1 MASLVGEQQISSNN
15 QEAEPVQ
22 KIESREGSVERKVC
36 KDRDEKLKLARERQN
51 EERQRK
57 IEELKAQA
65 EAAQRYREQKEEERR
80 RRIEEIRQR
89 DSEKRHQVEER
100 KRAITEAEKERR
112 EYILRKNQERE
123 SRLET
128 KKSSRSTVAF
138 AFGSSTPRLLEPDF
152 GLVSP
157 STYLGHRRSTSIT
170 NVTGASLSRRSSE
183 RELTDSGAKKR
194 ATSAGGTDRHE
205 DDSVDSH
212 ATQIVFR
219 SVARRKTDL
228 MPTIPS
234 PRDGHYGS
242 RSSLSHTPRT
252 PGSRSGNVTPGGNI
266 STSRPGSAMSTSTNM
281 STSGYVARR
290 SVPATRKQRP
300 ASIAGTGM
308 SLEDLNKHKK
318 DNRPPVKGSPSS
330 TTASAQ
336 NTPKRTSNLMST
348 SMIVTSSSRLS
359 SAEKKTPAKRDSVT
373 PKSSTPKSLSKTS
386 SSDRLNRSSKDIMS
400 KSLIS
405 PSPSQTLVKSEKDK
419 VTAIEQKKEVPPPP
433 PVQSKEE
440 KNSLNIAKSEAEY
453 TADKTIAATEAT
465 VVAPDA
471 VGPLT
476 TDNVETVAP
485 IVKANETKAEQLVDT
500 APIESK
506 QIDATTVV
514 AAVEQQQ
521 VLPAQP
527 QPQPRSQNGSKENSE
542 VRELTLPAQ
551 NGDNTD
557 LMSAS
562 MIAKNK
568 ITTEEEAKA
577 ALAERRRL
585 AREEAERQAE
595 LERQRLE
602 AERLAELKRQE
613 EEAERQRAFEEEAN
627 HLAEEQR
634 RAEEERLRQAIE
646 EAKQK
651 EEEERRRREEEEKQR
666 VQREEAE
673 RKAKEEAEKQRLEVA
688 ERLKREEK
696 EREERRKRVEAIMSR
711 TRKGAGGSGSATTP
725 NSTPVK
731 ESTTPKSTA
740 DNLQQETQQDQSYTS
755 NAVTNAVVSGSTDS
769 SSTSGSTTTATTPNP
784 PPQNNAAAVPTAV
797 VTVVS
802 TNVPAALKENI
813 NEPQNTQA
821 MYEQAVIDKEAALIN
836 SFSNMLID
844 ENAKN
849 LHQQQQHQ
857 HQHEQQ
863 QQQSV
868 SHSPHDLNDS
878 LSFLNETLDLSQ
890 EDIQRTL
897 IANMPFGVANQK
909 ASSTTPVTAAEAAE
923 AQILSSIDFLE
934 GNCGGQ
940 SDDEIL
946 VPGVTCEG
954 DDEDADD
961 VFANLDAFDMLVEF
975 PELDLDD
982 KQALSNAI
990 HQQHH
995 HTQQQQQQQLQ
1006 QQTNIHSPLEQLSN
1020 NQPQCDTTLASN
1032 KKILNICDFSP
1043 EWAYTDGGVKV
1054 LVVGPWTNNASYTLL
1069 FDAQPVPTQLIQE
1082 GVLRC
1087 CCPPHEAGFATLQV
1101 SCNNFIISDTVLFE
1115 YKTTLCQ
1122 EPPFDA
1128 NTNDC
1133 LYKFTLLN
1141 RLALIDEKMQ
1151 VKAEATATLFEQQT
1165 LLLHKNF
1172 EEQLVSYCQQLM
1184 KRVWLQNG
1192 NNWSGGFKGMTL
1204 LHLTAALGYSKL
1216 VCALLNWRSENP
1228 NIVLETEIDALSR
1241 DVYGYTPMAWA
1252 CAYNHLEMAVILYKW
1267 NHNALKIK
1275 DNAHQTPLDIAHY
1288 KGHKVLMTEIYRLEE
1303 ERNTQNKKNTFG
1315 TISLSLNKYALTG
1328 VHSKS
1333 LNSNEQLYDVKDN
1346 EHVFN
1351 SLEALDMQRSHD
1363 GVFLRP
1369 VAVASNQSPPNASR
1383 FSKRSSVDSGINM
1396 DIRTKSGKSFKD
1408 VPRLQ
1413 SFESHDNFNL
1423 AVESSLDALAATNTT
1438 NILLSPTRKMD
1449 FALCEVSTGDS
1460 SPLPDKDHDDTSTI
1474 NNDDVNDVT
1483 INNENDGI
1491 VGDSDAKVLTLAE
1504 HIIAA
1509 MPEHIK
1515 NEADE
1520 MMVLGS
1526 PLTEPLNSDSPSL
1539 NNGFMDP
1546 LDSLPNTH
1554 FESFDFNDHSYRYH
1568 DVSTPCSS
1576 LSPASSG
1583 PLQSPASYSIL
1594 GADPTVSSPSPPPST
1609 KQLTEFLHASS
1620 NSQYP
1625 FEADFSKLTL
1635 TDTEQ
1640 RELYEAAKC
1649 IQKAYRSYKGRQ
1661 KLEEQNKERTAAIV
1675 IQNYYRRYKQ
1685 YAYYRQ
1691 MTNAAL
1697 VIQHGYRSY
1706 CRNKRFKK
1714 SQSSMSTGI
1723 DLSAGDSQSSP
1734 TSQCLSSF
1742 YDHFRN
1748 DQQQQQQQHL
1758 EFNSQPNTPKETSPS
1773 GPLKR
1778 TYSQSTQNQAARK
1791 IQQFMRQSRINIWDG
1806 NLTTLT
1812 AERTSRKREA
1822 GAPTQGGI
1830 PSKLAVSRTT
1840 GNCLPT
1846 RKK

>member
-22 KIESREGSVERKVC
+22 KIESREGSVERKANFALNLYAVCPSNIMDCANTNTTTLHWFAQVGGDDSEAQVC

-205 DDSVDSH
+205 DHRRKSSSMYEVFNWGYSNDEPPKRFSLSIVGSEINIDDPPTATVASATAGNTRTYAAHHHHHQYHHHHHHHTQQHQQSSNNYGSNNINVHRQNVVTENARIASAGGAAAAATTTCNSVGNTNKTATAAAATTFNYSNDSVDSH

-252 PGSRSGNVTPGGNI
+252 PGRAFSMSRLDQLAQPIRRNGEHIRAILERERREQMELLDETESLGGGRRRSSKPRHGSGSSSAGAGGGGGAMSRSMTHLAGGRAKYTLSSAGGGVGVGGGSFRPLSGGQRDTTCSRSGNVTPGGNI

-506 QIDATTVV
+506 QIDATTVL

-542 VRELTLPAQ
+542 VRELTPPAQ

-857 HQHEQQ
+857 HQHFQQ
-863 QQQSV
+863 PTQILEV
-868 SHSPHDLNDS
+868 SNGKLPINSDVLLQNTTTTTTTI
-878 LSFLNETLDLSQ
+878 NT
-890 EDIQRTL
+890 T
-897 IANMPFGVANQK
+897 AVAN
-909 ASSTTPVTAAEAAE
+909 
-923 AQILSSIDFLE
+923 
-934 GNCGGQ
+934 GNGHHI
-940 SDDEIL
+940 E
-946 VPGVTCEG
+946 
-954 DDEDADD
+954 
-961 VFANLDAFDMLVEF
+961 NL
-975 PELDLDD
+975 
-982 KQALSNAI
+982 
-990 HQQHH
+990 
-995 HTQQQQQQQLQ
+995 
-1006 QQTNIHSPLEQLSN
+1006 N
-1020 NQPQCDTTLASN
+1020 N
-1032 KKILNICDFSP
+1032 K
-1043 EWAYTDGGVKV
+1043 
-1054 LVVGPWTNNASYTLL
+1054 
-1069 FDAQPVPTQLIQE
+1069 
-1082 GVLRC
+1082 
-1087 CCPPHEAGFATLQV
+1087 
-1101 SCNNFIISDTVLFE
+1101 
-1115 YKTTLCQ
+1115 
-1122 EPPFDA
+1122 
-1128 NTNDC
+1128 ND
-1133 LYKFTLLN
+1133 
-1141 RLALIDEKMQ
+1141 
-1151 VKAEATATLFEQQT
+1151 
-1165 LLLHKNF
+1165 
-1172 EEQLVSYCQQLM
+1172 
-1184 KRVWLQNG
+1184 
-1192 NNWSGGFKGMTL
+1192 
-1204 LHLTAALGYSKL
+1204 
-1216 VCALLNWRSENP
+1216 
-1228 NIVLETEIDALSR
+1228 
-1241 DVYGYTPMAWA
+1241 
-1252 CAYNHLEMAVILYKW
+1252 
-1267 NHNALKIK
+1267 
-1275 DNAHQTPLDIAHY
+1275 
-1288 KGHKVLMTEIYRLEE
+1288 
-1303 ERNTQNKKNTFG
+1303 
-1315 TISLSLNKYALTG
+1315 
-1328 VHSKS
+1328 
-1333 LNSNEQLYDVKDN
+1333 
-1346 EHVFN
+1346 
-1351 SLEALDMQRSHD
+1351 
-1363 GVFLRP
+1363 
-1369 VAVASNQSPPNASR
+1369 
-1383 FSKRSSVDSGINM
+1383 
-1396 DIRTKSGKSFKD
+1396 
-1408 VPRLQ
+1408 
-1413 SFESHDNFNL
+1413 
-1423 AVESSLDALAATNTT
+1423 
-1438 NILLSPTRKMD
+1438 
-1449 FALCEVSTGDS
+1449 
-1460 SPLPDKDHDDTSTI
+1460 I
-1474 NNDDVNDVT
+1474 NNLQDAVT
-1483 INNENDGI
+1483 P
-1491 VGDSDAKVLTLAE
+1491 
-1504 HIIAA
+1504 AA
-1509 MPEHIK
+1509 
-1515 NEADE
+1515 N
-1520 MMVLGS
+1520 
-1526 PLTEPLNSDSPSL
+1526 
-1539 NNGFMDP
+1539 
-1546 LDSLPNTH
+1546 
-1554 FESFDFNDHSYRYH
+1554 
-1568 DVSTPCSS
+1568 
-1576 LSPASSG
+1576 
-1583 PLQSPASYSIL
+1583 
-1594 GADPTVSSPSPPPST
+1594 
-1609 KQLTEFLHASS
+1609 QL
-1620 NSQYP
+1620 
-1625 FEADFSKLTL
+1625 
-1635 TDTEQ
+1635 
-1640 RELYEAAKC
+1640 
-1649 IQKAYRSYKGRQ
+1649 
-1661 KLEEQNKERTAAIV
+1661 
-1675 IQNYYRRYKQ
+1675 
-1685 YAYYRQ
+1685 
-1691 MTNAAL
+1691 
-1697 VIQHGYRSY
+1697 
-1706 CRNKRFKK
+1706 
-1714 SQSSMSTGI
+1714 I
-1723 DLSAGDSQSSP
+1723 DLSIESQDINNAVNFNNNNSLLNTTTNATLVTADSHENKDIS
-1734 TSQCLSSF
+1734 L
-1742 YDHFRN
+1742 
-1748 DQQQQQQQHL
+1748 L
-1758 EFNSQPNTPKETSPS
+1758 
-1773 GPLKR
+1773 
-1778 TYSQSTQNQAARK
+1778 
-1791 IQQFMRQSRINIWDG
+1791 
-1806 NLTTLT
+1806 
-1812 AERTSRKREA
+1812 
-1822 GAPTQGGI
+1822 
-1830 PSKLAVSRTT
+1830 
-1840 GNCLPT
+1840 
-1846 RKK
+1846 

>member
-22 KIESREGSVERKVC
+22 KIESREGSVERKANFALNLYAVCPSNIMDCANTNTTTLHWFAQVGGDDSEAQVC

-205 DDSVDSH
+205 DHRRKSSSMYEVFNWGYSNDEPPKRFSLSIVGSEINIDDPPTATVASATAGNTRTYAAHHHHHQYHHHHHHHTQQHQQSSNNYGSNNINVHRQNVVTENARIASAGGAAAAATTTCNSVGNTNKTATAAAATTFNYSNDSVDSH

-252 PGSRSGNVTPGGNI
+252 P
-266 STSRPGSAMSTSTNM
+266 
-281 STSGYVARR
+281 
-290 SVPATRKQRP
+290 
-300 ASIAGTGM
+300 
-308 SLEDLNKHKK
+308 DLNKHKK

-506 QIDATTVV
+506 QIDATTVL

-542 VRELTLPAQ
+542 VRELTPPAQ

-857 HQHEQQ
+857 HQHFQQ
-863 QQQSV
+863 PTQILEV
-868 SHSPHDLNDS
+868 SNGKLPINSDVLLQNTTTTTTTI
-878 LSFLNETLDLSQ
+878 NT
-890 EDIQRTL
+890 T
-897 IANMPFGVANQK
+897 AVAN
-909 ASSTTPVTAAEAAE
+909 
-923 AQILSSIDFLE
+923 
-934 GNCGGQ
+934 GNGHHI
-940 SDDEIL
+940 E
-946 VPGVTCEG
+946 
-954 DDEDADD
+954 
-961 VFANLDAFDMLVEF
+961 NL
-975 PELDLDD
+975 
-982 KQALSNAI
+982 
-990 HQQHH
+990 
-995 HTQQQQQQQLQ
+995 
-1006 QQTNIHSPLEQLSN
+1006 N
-1020 NQPQCDTTLASN
+1020 N
-1032 KKILNICDFSP
+1032 K
-1043 EWAYTDGGVKV
+1043 
-1054 LVVGPWTNNASYTLL
+1054 
-1069 FDAQPVPTQLIQE
+1069 
-1082 GVLRC
+1082 
-1087 CCPPHEAGFATLQV
+1087 
-1101 SCNNFIISDTVLFE
+1101 
-1115 YKTTLCQ
+1115 
-1122 EPPFDA
+1122 
-1128 NTNDC
+1128 ND
-1133 LYKFTLLN
+1133 
-1141 RLALIDEKMQ
+1141 
-1151 VKAEATATLFEQQT
+1151 
-1165 LLLHKNF
+1165 
-1172 EEQLVSYCQQLM
+1172 
-1184 KRVWLQNG
+1184 
-1192 NNWSGGFKGMTL
+1192 
-1204 LHLTAALGYSKL
+1204 
-1216 VCALLNWRSENP
+1216 
-1228 NIVLETEIDALSR
+1228 
-1241 DVYGYTPMAWA
+1241 
-1252 CAYNHLEMAVILYKW
+1252 
-1267 NHNALKIK
+1267 
-1275 DNAHQTPLDIAHY
+1275 
-1288 KGHKVLMTEIYRLEE
+1288 
-1303 ERNTQNKKNTFG
+1303 
-1315 TISLSLNKYALTG
+1315 
-1328 VHSKS
+1328 
-1333 LNSNEQLYDVKDN
+1333 
-1346 EHVFN
+1346 
-1351 SLEALDMQRSHD
+1351 
-1363 GVFLRP
+1363 
-1369 VAVASNQSPPNASR
+1369 
-1383 FSKRSSVDSGINM
+1383 
-1396 DIRTKSGKSFKD
+1396 
-1408 VPRLQ
+1408 
-1413 SFESHDNFNL
+1413 
-1423 AVESSLDALAATNTT
+1423 
-1438 NILLSPTRKMD
+1438 
-1449 FALCEVSTGDS
+1449 
-1460 SPLPDKDHDDTSTI
+1460 I
-1474 NNDDVNDVT
+1474 NNLQDAVT
-1483 INNENDGI
+1483 P
-1491 VGDSDAKVLTLAE
+1491 
-1504 HIIAA
+1504 AA
-1509 MPEHIK
+1509 
-1515 NEADE
+1515 N
-1520 MMVLGS
+1520 
-1526 PLTEPLNSDSPSL
+1526 
-1539 NNGFMDP
+1539 
-1546 LDSLPNTH
+1546 
-1554 FESFDFNDHSYRYH
+1554 
-1568 DVSTPCSS
+1568 
-1576 LSPASSG
+1576 
-1583 PLQSPASYSIL
+1583 
-1594 GADPTVSSPSPPPST
+1594 
-1609 KQLTEFLHASS
+1609 QL
-1620 NSQYP
+1620 
-1625 FEADFSKLTL
+1625 
-1635 TDTEQ
+1635 
-1640 RELYEAAKC
+1640 
-1649 IQKAYRSYKGRQ
+1649 
-1661 KLEEQNKERTAAIV
+1661 
-1675 IQNYYRRYKQ
+1675 
-1685 YAYYRQ
+1685 
-1691 MTNAAL
+1691 
-1697 VIQHGYRSY
+1697 
-1706 CRNKRFKK
+1706 
-1714 SQSSMSTGI
+1714 I
-1723 DLSAGDSQSSP
+1723 DLSIESQDINNAVNFNNNNSLLNTTTNATLVTADSHENKDIS
-1734 TSQCLSSF
+1734 L
-1742 YDHFRN
+1742 
-1748 DQQQQQQQHL
+1748 L
-1758 EFNSQPNTPKETSPS
+1758 
-1773 GPLKR
+1773 
-1778 TYSQSTQNQAARK
+1778 
-1791 IQQFMRQSRINIWDG
+1791 
-1806 NLTTLT
+1806 
-1812 AERTSRKREA
+1812 
-1822 GAPTQGGI
+1822 
-1830 PSKLAVSRTT
+1830 
-1840 GNCLPT
+1840 
-1846 RKK
+1846 